1 MAMTCATAWT
11 SRRPP
16 SRRATGRCCATTRGW
31 SARARIRCS
40 STRKHR
46 VCRSRATRTTR
57 RATRSSLTAIPTRPG
72 ACSTSRRRTSPR
84 AGATTNISPRCPAR
98 PEVSMIDLST
108 RYLGLPLGSP
118 LVASASPLC
127 ESLDNIRAME
137 DAGAGAVVLHS
148 LFEEQLDVESTHL
161 DRYLTHGGESYAEAL
176 DYFPDLTGY
185 NLGPDGYLDHV
196 RRAKEAV
203 GIPIIGSLNG
213 VSTGGW
219 IEFAKKIE
227 QAGADALELNVYYV
241 PTDPLLTGVQVERM
255 YADLVRDVKASVS
268 IPVAVKL
275 GHSFTAL
282 ANVARHLDLAGADA
296 LVLFNRFYLPDFDLE
311 RLEAVPR
318 LTLSSPHE
326 LLVRLHWV
334 AILYGHVRADLAVTG
349 GVHGSAQVLKS
360 MMAGARVAMMTSA
373 LLQHGIAYLS
383 RVRADVLEWM
393 ETHEYESITQMQG
406 SMSYRSVA
414 EPAAFERA
422 NYMKVISSYAL
433 RSGVRPRRSA

>member
-1 MAMTCATAWT
+1 
-11 SRRPP
+11 
-16 SRRATGRCCATTRGW
+16 
-31 SARARIRCS
+31 
-40 STRKHR
+40 
-46 VCRSRATRTTR
+46 
-57 RATRSSLTAIPTRPG
+57 
-72 ACSTSRRRTSPR
+72 
-84 AGATTNISPRCPAR
+84 
-98 PEVSMIDLST
+98 MIDLST
-108 RYLGLPLGSP
+108 RYLGLRLASP
-118 LVASASPLC
+118 LVASSSPLC
-127 ESLDNIRAME
+127 ESVDNIRAME
-137 DAGAGAVVLHS
+137 DAGAAAVVLHS

-161 DRYLTHGGESYAEAL
+161 DRYLTHGAESYAEAL

-185 NLGPDGYLDHV
+185 NLGPDGYLEHV

-275 GHSFTAL
+275 GHAFTAL
-282 ANVARHLDLAGADA
+282 ANVARHLDLVGANG

-311 RLEAVPR
+311 RLEVVPR

-326 LLVRLHWV
+326 LLVRLHWI

-349 GVHGSAQVLKS
+349 GVHGSAQVLKT

-373 LLQHGIAYLS
+373 LLQHGIAYLT
-383 RVRADVLEWM
+383 RVRADILEWM

-422 NYMKVISSYAL
+422 NYMKVLSSYAL
-433 RSGVRPRRSA
+433 RSGVRPGNES